1 MGGFL
6 DKMRQTTGIGL
17 NEAELYNRAYEKGV
31 LLNDFNKAAD
41 MFNDAARKYSEQGN
55 QLMATQALANSMLYR
70 YLITGNASILPPLLQ
85 VLNGLQQIETIG
97 PERTMMPTVPL
108 CAEIDCR
115 MVETTIAQ
123 ASTDDIL
130 RLRDLHKLAGEK
142 FKAIMRNPL
151 ITYEY
156 VKACDGHNERTDER
170 YFFHNGMYQ
179 YYEAMTRKDSDPA
192 AAADDLSLAMQ
203 SFQRSNDQRWVQSVK
218 VLLDKRWVVS
228 LIKRVWSARVSY
240 WWMPPA

>member
-1 MGGFL
+1 
-6 DKMRQTTGIGL
+6 
-17 NEAELYNRAYEKGV
+17 
-31 LLNDFNKAAD
+31 
-41 MFNDAARKYSEQGN
+41 
-55 QLMATQALANSMLYR
+55 MATQALANSMLYR

-115 MVETTIAQ
+115 MVETAIAQ

-130 RLRDLHKLAGEK
+130 LLRDLHKLAGEK

-156 VKACDGHNERTDER
+156 VKARDGHNERTDER